1 MKSSSSFLR
10 VARRASFAFALAG
23 IASFVAPSPASA
35 QSPEQIRA
43 IFLFNFAKNVE
54 WPASAFSDAKAPIV
68 VGVIRAHDVADALER
83 SVRGKDANGREI
95 TVRRVDNVEEAAAC
109 HIIFIGRADKTA
121 EFIAGLQGKPVL
133 TVAEEK
139 NFTEDGGMIKLFS
152 DGNKVG
158 CFVNVTAS
166 TNAGLQ
172 LSSRLVASKN

>member
-1 MKSSSSFLR
+1 MKPSSFFLR
-10 VARRASFAFALAG
+10 AVRRALFAVAVAG
-23 IASFVAPSPASA
+23 AASFIAPTSASA

-54 WPASAFSDAKAPIV
+54 WPASAFADGKSPIV
-68 VGVIRAHDVADALER
+68 VGVVRAHDVADALER

-95 TVRRVDNVEEAAAC
+95 TVQRIDRVEEASAC
-109 HIIFIGRADKTA
+109 HIVFIGRADKTA

-133 TVAEEK
+133 TVAEEEK
-139 NFTEDGGMIKLFS
+139 FTEEGGMIKLFT

-166 TNAGLQ
+166 TSAGLQ
-172 LSSRLVASKN
+172 LSSKLVASKN